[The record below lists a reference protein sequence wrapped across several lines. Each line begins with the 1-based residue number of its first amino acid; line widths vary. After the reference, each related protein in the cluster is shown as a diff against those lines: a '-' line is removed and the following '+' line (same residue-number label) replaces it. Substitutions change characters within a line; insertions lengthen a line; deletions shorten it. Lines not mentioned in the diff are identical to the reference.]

1 MNEPSRTFQ
10 HADKSGT
17 TKIGRNSTST
27 GILIVQQRP
36 MTDTERVIIPWADW
50 PMFRD
55 AMERY
60 YVEHTA
66 KESK

>member
-1 MNEPSRTFQ
+1 
-10 HADKSGT
+10 
-17 TKIGRNSTST
+17 
-27 GILIVQQRP
+27 